1 MGSVP
6 PKQDIVFPAIMILAI
21 SLALVNVAL
30 SYYATE
36 NFVMLIFD
44 YPISVAY
51 QAAYPGVV
59 SLLVAPAYLFM
70 KRPRSAEGRGR
81 GDGPRPRGRGLR
93 PRGLQHLPP
102 LAVDWRGAGLH
113 PGDARD
119 CMRGA
124 LGSRPAA
131 AGVVESAQGLGVVL
145 RGRFYCLSG

>member
-70 KRPRSAEGRGR
+70 KRP
-81 GDGPRPRGRGLR
+81 GPRRVVVAGTVLGLVGGVFAHE
-93 PRGLQHLPP
+93 GLASSSPCCG
-102 LAVDWRGAGLH
+102 LARSRSPSWR
-113 PGDARD
+113 
-119 CMRGA
+119 C
-124 LGSRPAA
+124 S
-131 AGVVESAQGLGVVL
+131 
-145 RGRFYCLSG
+145 